1 MIPFTMHS
9 QILVN
14 CYIDEIYWFA
24 RNGSGAKTPSQ
35 PLFKKIIFSLLLYF
49 KAEILKHVEHGDIVH
64 HQFTNNYG
72 GDVFKN
78 YASSSSCLKTT
89 KQIARN

>member
-14 CYIDEIYWFA
+14 CYIGCEFTDEIYWFA
-24 RNGSGAKTPSQ
+24 RNGSAKTPSQ
-35 PLFKKIIFSLLLYF
+35 PLFKKIIFNLLLSMQGF

-78 YASSSSCLKTT
+78 HLLLHV
-89 KQIARN
+89 